1 MQSRSRLLGAI
12 RGEEIDRVPWSPF
25 LAYYWESLPA
35 DVRAGGQYRYLR
47 EMGADPLLRGFQS
60 LTKCTF
66 THCDIRENRIGR
78 ELYRTYDTP
87 VGALTEKYVYS
98 ERGDTTFLVTHPVE
112 TAEQFRTLQYLH
124 EHMTIERDTAAF
136 DAERARCGDGA
147 LILPTIGV
155 AAKTAFQS
163 MVEHW
168 VGTENLA
175 YALYDEPDAV
185 QQCLQVMWARDDETV
200 RISVDTPADGFIF
213 WEDSSTTNISPAFFQ
228 KYTMPEINRW
238 GRLIHDAGKLL
249 VHHACG
255 HLRDLIPLMATTEI
269 DAIESISPPP
279 TGNVTLAE
287 ADAMLPDHI
296 ALIGGLE
303 PVRLLNGSVGQVV
316 EDAEALLRD
325 MAGRRYVLANS
336 DSCPPGVA
344 YEKFLAVTSLVNGDA
359 V

>member
-1 MQSRSRLLGAI
+1 MQSRMRLLGAI

-66 THCDIRENRIGR
+66 THCDIRESRIGR

-112 TAEQFRTLQYLH
+112 TADQFRTLQYLH

-175 YALYDEPDAV
+175 YALYDEPEAV
-185 QQCLQVMWARDDETV
+185 EECLQGDVGERRRDGQDLCRYARGRVHLLGGLLHDEHKPRV
-200 RISVDTPADGFIF
+200 LS
-213 WEDSSTTNISPAFFQ
+213 
-228 KYTMPEINRW
+228 K
-238 GRLIHDAGKLL
+238 
-249 VHHACG
+249 VHHAGDQPLGPAHPRCG
-255 HLRDLIPLMATTEI
+255 QAARPSRVRAPARFDPS
-269 DAIESISPPP
+269 D
-279 TGNVTLAE
+279 G
-287 ADAMLPDHI
+287 DH
-296 ALIGGLE
+296 
-303 PVRLLNGSVGQVV
+303 
-316 EDAEALLRD
+316 
-325 MAGRRYVLANS
+325 
-336 DSCPPGVA
+336 
-344 YEKFLAVTSLVNGDA
+344 
-359 V
+359 